1 MMDGYD
7 MNGWGWF
14 GMLMMVIITAA
25 IVGLVVWSIAARGP
39 GSPSQRELSACEQ
52 LDARLARGEIDT
64 QEYRARLEALS
75 GHRPGT

>member
-1 MMDGYD
+1 MDGYD

-25 IVGLVVWSIAARGP
+25 IIGLVAWAIAVRGP
-39 GSPSQRELSACEQ
+39 GSPPQRELSAREQ
-52 LDARLARGEIDT
+52 LDARLAQGTIDR
-64 QEYRARLEALS
+64 QEYHERLEALS